1 MPNEEPQ
8 SDSVAAPPSG
18 TKPARAVKVKP
29 TKPRRKLLPPFKVI
43 LHNDD
48 VNEMLHVV
56 QTICKLTTLATGEAV
71 GRMQE
76 AHATGSAVLVITH
89 RERAELYV
97 DQFTSCGLTV
107 TAEPDV

>member
-1 MPNEEPQ
+1 MPNDKPQ
-8 SDSVAAPPSG
+8 RDSVATPPSG

-29 TKPRRKLLPPFKVI
+29 TQPRRKLLPPFKVI

-48 VNEMLHVV
+48 VNDMVHVV
-56 QTICKLTTLATGEAV
+56 QTICKLTTLAAGEAM
-71 GRMQE
+71 RHMQE
-76 AHATGSAVLVITH
+76 AHATGSAVLLITH